1 MLDVARIRAD
11 FPLLRHQENSHRL
24 VYLDNAATT
33 QKPQAVL
40 DAIAEYYRTTN
51 ANVHRG
57 AYDLAIRATEAYEAA
72 RRRVARFVNAWAPE
86 GVVFTRGTTEAI
98 NLVAGS
104 YGRANVRAGDTVVVT
119 ALDHHSNLVPWQ
131 ILCQEKGAT
140 LRMVEITEDGRLD
153 LSDFGRALERRPK
166 LVAFPYVSNALGTI
180 NPAAQLARL
189 AHSAGAVVLVD
200 GAQSTPHLRVD
211 VQALDCDFYA
221 LSGHKMLGPMGS
233 GALVAKPALLDAMP
247 PYHGGGEMISR
258 VWDDHSTYNQLP
270 HKFEAGTPNVEGAV
284 GLAAAI
290 DYLEGIGLDRI
301 AEHEVAL
308 AEAPSA
314 SVCVVEGRYQHV
326 NFIVRANPLVIR
338 LVDVVPPEPSRLLD
352 LARQA
357 IAVDEDLPPVRLRAE
372 LLDVPSLAA
381 AAPDDRYVLPCQGAG
396 LDLPGAVDYLDQRPA
411 RADWTLVG
419 CERSRQFHRWFYGA
433 DADRQVELCPDRLT
447 PAGPGAGPATLL
459 RCCLL
464 ERGLRVEGNR
474 AVVPWG
480 TNLAEVQAALRALSA
495 S

>member
-270 HKFEAGTPNVEGAV
+270 HKFEAGTPN

-308 AEAPSA
+308 AEAAIEQLSRIEGITVYGPRGHRA
-314 SVCVVEGRYQHV
+314 GVVSFTYGDIH
-326 NFIVRANPLVIR
+326 PH
-338 LVDVVPPEPSRLLD
+338 D
-352 LARQA
+352 
-357 IAVDEDLPPVRLRAE
+357 IATI
-372 LLDVPSLAA
+372 
-381 AAPDDRYVLPCQGAG
+381 
-396 LDLPGAVDYLDQRPA
+396 LDQDGVCIRAGHHCAQPLMRRLNVAATA
-411 RADWTLVG
+411 RA
-419 CERSRQFHRWFYGA
+419 SFYVYN
-433 DADRQVELCPDRLT
+433 DRDDV
-447 PAGPGAGPATLL
+447 
-459 RCCLL
+459 
-464 ERGLRVEGNR
+464 
-474 AVVPWG
+474 
-480 TNLAEVQAALRALSA
+480 AALTTALPKA
-495 S
+495 GALFGYVPA

>member
-1 MLDVARIRAD
+1 MLDAARIRTD
-11 FPLLRHQENSHRL
+11 FPLLRQQENKHRI

-40 DAIAEYYRTTN
+40 DALANYYRTTN

-72 RRRVARFVNAWAPE
+72 RSRVARFVNAWAPE

-119 ALDHHSNLVPWQ
+119 AMDHHSNLVPWQ

-140 LRMVEITEDGRLD
+140 IRMVEITEDGRLD

-189 AHSAGAVVLVD
+189 AHAAGAVVLVD

-284 GLAAAI
+284 GLATAI

-308 AEAPSA
+308 AGAAIEQLSRIEGVTVYGPRDHRAG
-314 SVCVVEGRYQHV
+314 VVSFTYGDIH
-326 NFIVRANPLVIR
+326 PH
-338 LVDVVPPEPSRLLD
+338 D
-352 LARQA
+352 
-357 IAVDEDLPPVRLRAE
+357 IATI
-372 LLDVPSLAA
+372 
-381 AAPDDRYVLPCQGAG
+381 
-396 LDLPGAVDYLDQRPA
+396 LDQDGVCIRAGHHCTQPLMRRLNVAATA
-411 RADWTLVG
+411 RA
-419 CERSRQFHRWFYGA
+419 SFYVYNDRDDVTALTTALAKAGA
-433 DADRQVELCPDRLT
+433 LFGYV
-447 PAGPGAGPATLL
+447 PA
-459 RCCLL
+459 
-464 ERGLRVEGNR
+464 
-474 AVVPWG
+474 
-480 TNLAEVQAALRALSA
+480 
-495 S
+495 

>member
-1 MLDVARIRAD
+1 MLDAARIRTD
-11 FPLLRHQENSHRL
+11 FPLLRQQENTHRI

-40 DAIAEYYRTTN
+40 DALANYYRTTN

-72 RRRVARFVNAWAPE
+72 RSRVARFVNAWAPE

-119 ALDHHSNLVPWQ
+119 AMDHHSNLVPWQ

-140 LRMVEITEDGRLD
+140 IRMVEITEDGRLD

-189 AHSAGAVVLVD
+189 AHAAGAVVLVD

-308 AEAPSA
+308 AGAAIEQLSRIEGVTVYGPRDHRAG
-314 SVCVVEGRYQHV
+314 VVSFTYGDIH
-326 NFIVRANPLVIR
+326 PH
-338 LVDVVPPEPSRLLD
+338 D
-352 LARQA
+352 
-357 IAVDEDLPPVRLRAE
+357 IATI
-372 LLDVPSLAA
+372 
-381 AAPDDRYVLPCQGAG
+381 
-396 LDLPGAVDYLDQRPA
+396 LDQDGVCIRAGHHCTQPLMRRLNVAATA
-411 RADWTLVG
+411 RA
-419 CERSRQFHRWFYGA
+419 SFYLYNDRDDVTALTTALAKAGA
-433 DADRQVELCPDRLT
+433 LFGYV
-447 PAGPGAGPATLL
+447 PA
-459 RCCLL
+459 
-464 ERGLRVEGNR
+464 
-474 AVVPWG
+474 
-480 TNLAEVQAALRALSA
+480 
-495 S
+495 